1 MVERMTN
8 PRVRFRSG
16 GRQSETLTVDYK
28 DVLDQAVEN
37 ERWAVLRELRRSLE
51 TIQVDKRV
59 TQSYSYGTVDRSA
72 TEFKIDVLE
81 MLGKIE
87 RGLIQ

>member
-1 MVERMTN
+1 MTN

-37 ERWAVLRELRRSLE
+37 ERWAVLRELRRALE
-51 TIQVDKRV
+51 TIEVDKRG
-59 TQSYSYGTVDRSA
+59 TQSYSKVDRSA
-72 TEFKIDVLE
+72 KDFKIDVLE